1 MRPEHFFQPD
11 GSAPDE
17 LVWRNR
23 RVTLVEML
31 GAEMLVHFGT
41 SAPPIVSEDMREAV
55 DDAEA
60 FAELERRAR
69 EGGQVFTARFDPGA
83 PPKVNDRIDVGFR
96 TEYLHF
102 FDLEQGDALR

>member
-1 MRPEHFFQPD
+1 
-11 GSAPDE
+11 
-17 LVWRNR
+17 
-23 RVTLVEML
+23 
-31 GAEMLVHFGT
+31 
-41 SAPPIVSEDMREAV
+41 MREAV